1 MEPVRPPTTIAKT
14 RTDAD
19 QQQRLAGRTGAATH
33 DPVLWLAIA
42 VAVLGSASGYTA
54 TVVGLEGYGPGALS
68 LLRFLTASLAL
79 AGWAVVRPV
88 RRPRLRDLPTIL
100 LAGVLA
106 FSVFSVALARGQLT
120 VPVGTA
126 SLIIAAIPA
135 CTALLATVFLGERP
149 GVLGWA
155 GVAVSFAGVVVI
167 IVGRGAGFGLAS
179 GTGHVL
185 VATVSASAYF
195 VLTKPS
201 LRRYGAAE
209 FTAYAIWAGTLF
221 LLPFGPALVSDV
233 ARAPVGSTLAAV
245 WLGLVATV
253 LAYACIAVAF
263 ARLPASRAVTL
274 ESLIPPAAMLT
285 AYVRLGEVP
294 SATSL
299 IGGGIAIAGVLL
311 VNARR
316 LDQADGVTP
325 IACNGTTA
333 VTAIISERGVER
345 LTCARR
351 RPAARRSLTRPAAAS
366 DGSAFPHAPTE
377 PTRPRTD
384 DAQRVEPTAPRRR
397 WTCPTAGR
405 PPTRTARHRE

>member
-1 MEPVRPPTTIAKT
+1 MEPVRPPTTIAEN
-14 RTDAD
+14 RADAD
-19 QQQRLAGRTGAATH
+19 QPQRLAGRTGATTH

-155 GVAVSFAGVVVI
+155 GVAVSFAGVAII
-167 IVGRGAGFGLAS
+167 IVGRGAGFSLAS

-185 VATVSASAYF
+185 VATASASAYF

-209 FTAYAIWAGTLF
+209 FTAYAVWAGTLF

-253 LAYACIAVAF
+253 LVYACIAVAF

-311 VNARR
+311 VNA
-316 LDQADGVTP
+316 P
-325 IACNGTTA
+325 P
-333 VTAIISERGVER
+333 
-345 LTCARR
+345 RR
-351 RPAARRSLTRPAAAS
+351 RSPDHLQRHHGGHRDHQGARCRTPGLCASPSCSTAFADRSRNAS
-366 DGSAFPHAPTE
+366 DGSALPHAPTE
-377 PTRPRTD
+377 PTWPRTD
-384 DAQRVEPTAPRRR
+384 DAQRVEPTAPR
-397 WTCPTAGR
+397 
-405 PPTRTARHRE
+405 